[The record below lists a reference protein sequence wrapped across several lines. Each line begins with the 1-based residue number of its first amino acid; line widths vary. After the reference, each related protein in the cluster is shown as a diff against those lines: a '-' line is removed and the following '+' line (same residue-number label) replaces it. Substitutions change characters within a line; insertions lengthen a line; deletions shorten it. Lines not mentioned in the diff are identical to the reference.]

1 MSAIHHQSIFIDNVF
16 RDSSSKQRLASVNP
30 ATEATIAEISAGTP
44 SDVHD
49 AVTAA
54 HRAFESGPWPRL
66 SGSDRAVKLREIA
79 DQITARRAK
88 LAELESADSGKP
100 LAEAEF
106 DIDDAATCFRYYA
119 QLGIDLDAN
128 REEPV
133 VLEDKRFV
141 SIARREPIGV
151 VGAVI
156 PWNFPLLMLAWKV
169 APALAAGCTIVLKP
183 SELTSLTA
191 IEFAKIVADVAL
203 PPGVFN
209 LVTGFGPDAGHPL
222 VTHPLVE
229 KVAFTG
235 SVRTGS
241 AIMKAAADDVKVV
254 TLELGGKSAMIV
266 FDDVDVVQAV
276 EWIMVGVF
284 FNQGEVC
291 SSTSRV
297 LLHESIAPQVLA
309 RLKVEAEK
317 LVVGDPQ
324 SRDTKMG
331 PLVSKGQHDK
341 VLAYIEQG
349 KKSGAQLLT
358 GGARKGAHGYYVQPT
373 VFTDVPLDATIWKEE
388 IFGPVLSVRTFKT
401 EEEALRIA
409 NDTTFGLGGAVIS
422 KDLERARRVANA
434 LRAGIIWINCSQP
447 TFCQAPWGGFK
458 RSGIGRELG
467 KWGLANYLQTKQI
480 TRFDQSEPW
489 GYYIPPAN
497 L

>member
-1 MSAIHHQSIFIDNVF
+1 
-16 RDSSSKQRLASVNP
+16 
-30 ATEATIAEISAGTP
+30 
-44 SDVHD
+44 
-49 AVTAA
+49 
-54 HRAFESGPWPRL
+54 
-66 SGSDRAVKLREIA
+66 
-79 DQITARRAK
+79 
-88 LAELESADSGKP
+88 
-100 LAEAEF
+100 
-106 DIDDAATCFRYYA
+106 
-119 QLGIDLDAN
+119 
-128 REEPV
+128 
-133 VLEDKRFV
+133 
-141 SIARREPIGV
+141 
-151 VGAVI
+151 
-156 PWNFPLLMLAWKV
+156 
-169 APALAAGCTIVLKP
+169 
-183 SELTSLTA
+183 
-191 IEFAKIVADVAL
+191 
-203 PPGVFN
+203 
-209 LVTGFGPDAGHPL
+209 
-222 VTHPLVE
+222 
-229 KVAFTG
+229 
-235 SVRTGS
+235 
-241 AIMKAAADDVKVV
+241 MKAAADDVKVV

>member
-1 MSAIHHQSIFIDNVF
+1 M
-16 RDSSSKQRLASVNP
+16 
-30 ATEATIAEISAGTP
+30 
-44 SDVHD
+44 
-49 AVTAA
+49 
-54 HRAFESGPWPRL
+54 
-66 SGSDRAVKLREIA
+66 
-79 DQITARRAK
+79 
-88 LAELESADSGKP
+88 
-100 LAEAEF
+100 
-106 DIDDAATCFRYYA
+106 
-119 QLGIDLDAN
+119 
-128 REEPV
+128 
-133 VLEDKRFV
+133 
-141 SIARREPIGV
+141 
-151 VGAVI
+151 
-156 PWNFPLLMLAWKV
+156 LMLSWKV

-191 IEFAKIVADVAL
+191 VEFAKIVAEVAL
-203 PPGVFN
+203 PAGVFN
-209 LVTGFGPDAGHPL
+209 LVTGLGPDAGSPL
-222 VTHPLVE
+222 VAHDKIE

-254 TLELGGKSAMIV
+254 TLELGGKSAMLV
-266 FDDVDVVQAV
+266 FEDVDIAQAV

-309 RLKVEAEK
+309 LLKTEAEK

-331 PLVSKGQHDK
+331 PLVSKTQLDR
-341 VLAYIEQG
+341 VLDYIEQG
-349 KKSGAQLLT
+349 KKSGAKLLT
-358 GGARKGAHGYYVQPT
+358 GGHRKAGKGYFVAPT
-373 VFTDVPLDATIWKEE
+373 VFTDVPLDATIWREE

-409 NDTTFGLGGAVIS
+409 NDTSFGLGGAVLS
-422 KDLERARRVANA
+422 NDLERAKRVANG
-434 LRAGIIWINCSQP
+434 LRAGIIWVNCSQP

-467 KWGLANYLQTKQI
+467 RWGLANYLETKQI

-489 GYYIPPAN
+489 GYY
-497 L
+497 LQGKL

>member
-1 MSAIHHQSIFIDNVF
+1 M
-16 RDSSSKQRLASVNP
+16 
-30 ATEATIAEISAGTP
+30 
-44 SDVHD
+44 
-49 AVTAA
+49 
-54 HRAFESGPWPRL
+54 
-66 SGSDRAVKLREIA
+66 
-79 DQITARRAK
+79 
-88 LAELESADSGKP
+88 
-100 LAEAEF
+100 
-106 DIDDAATCFRYYA
+106 
-119 QLGIDLDAN
+119 
-128 REEPV
+128 
-133 VLEDKRFV
+133 
-141 SIARREPIGV
+141 ARREPIGV

-156 PWNFPLLMLAWKV
+156 PWNFPLLMLSWKV

-183 SELTSLTA
+183 SELTSLSA
-191 IEFAKIVADVAL
+191 VEFAQIVADVGL

-209 LVTGFGPDAGHPL
+209 LVTGYGPDAGQPL
-222 VTHPLVE
+222 VSHPSVE

-235 SVRTGS
+235 SVKTGS

-266 FDDVDVVQAV
+266 FEDVDIVQAV

-309 RLKVEAEK
+309 RLKLEAEK
-317 LVVGDPQ
+317 LAVGDPLQ
-324 SRDTKMG
+324 RETKMG
-331 PLVSKGQHDK
+331 PLVSKTQLDR
-341 VLAYIEQG
+341 VLGYIEQG
-349 KKSGAQLLT
+349 KQSGAKLLT
-358 GGARKGAHGYYVQPT
+358 GGARKGSQGFFVQPT
-373 VFTDVPLDATIWKEE
+373 VFTDVPLDASIWREE

-409 NDTTFGLGGAVIS
+409 NDTTFGLGGAVLS
-422 KDLERARRVANA
+422 NDLERARRVANA
-434 LRAGIIWINCSQP
+434 LRAGIIWVNCSQP

-467 KWGLANYLQTKQI
+467 KWGLSNYLETKQI